1 MDERGVGLKHGWRQ
15 LAALLVVQFIQIV
28 GRSYSDR
35 DVFQA
40 GMAYEAALGGW
51 YGSAATRPKI

>member
-1 MDERGVGLKHGWRQ
+1 VPTG
-15 LAALLVVQFIQIV
+15 IQIV

-35 DVFQA
+35 DVFRA

-51 YGSAATRPKI
+51 YSTTAKRPKL